1 MDLLIEGIERG
12 YVQKTGLVTKM
23 TVDGLTD
30 NYPIYKVRL
39 DCLYFNDQN
48 DRIATWISQYKE
60 ENGFQTFDK
69 NNKEKYNDKI
79 QDFITESNPERLK
92 QTQNNIALVGQQKFG
107 VVLKDGR
114 IVDGNRRFSCLRNLS
129 KDDERF
135 KWFETVI
142 LDKNY
147 EHNAKQIKMLE
158 LQIQI
163 GEEARVDYNPIDRLV
178 GIYRDLVD
186 TELLKPEEYARS
198 TNDTVKNVKKLM
210 EISKL
215 LVEFLEAINA
225 PEKFYIARDM
235 DLNGPLYELYGILN
249 KIKDEDKKQQTK
261 YIVFTNFLMKPSG
274 DMTRFV
280 RDLKKVAGSNYFD
293 EFIDKEEDISEQ
305 ILDMLGEYED
315 VNKEVINKVRSKE
328 DVKDQLENTMEI
340 FSNKAK
346 VADTRNKPSQTLIK
360 AISFVQAIDKRLV
373 SKLGEEERLEIKEN
387 LDVLDEIIS
396 EIREVL
402 NV

>member
-1 MDLLIEGIERG
+1 
-12 YVQKTGLVTKM
+12 
-23 TVDGLTD
+23 
-30 NYPIYKVRL
+30 
-39 DCLYFNDQN
+39 
-48 DRIATWISQYKE
+48 
-60 ENGFQTFDK
+60 
-69 NNKEKYNDKI
+69 
-79 QDFITESNPERLK
+79 
-92 QTQNNIALVGQQKFG
+92 
-107 VVLKDGR
+107 
-114 IVDGNRRFSCLRNLS
+114 
-129 KDDERF
+129 
-135 KWFETVI
+135 
-142 LDKNY
+142 
-147 EHNAKQIKMLE
+147 MLE

-225 PEKFYIARDM
+225 PGKFYIARDM

-396 EIREVL
+396 EIRGVL

>member
-1 MDLLIEGIERG
+1 MDLLIEGIEQG
-12 YVQKTGLVTKM
+12 YVRKTGLVTKM
-23 TVDGLTD
+23 AFDGLTD

-39 DCLYFNDQN
+39 DCLYFNDRN

-60 ENGFQTFDK
+60 ENGFQSFDK
-69 NNKEKYNDKI
+69 NNKEKYNDII
-79 QDFITESNPERLK
+79 QNFITESNPERLK
-92 QTQNNIALVGQQKFG
+92 QTQNNIALIGQQKSG

-114 IVDGNRRFSCLRNLS
+114 IIDGNRRFSCLRNLS
-129 KDDERF
+129 KNDEGF

-147 EHNAKQIKMLE
+147 ENNAKQIKMLE

-178 GIYRDLVD
+178 GVYRDLVD
-186 TELLKPEEYARS
+186 TKLLTIEEYARS
-198 TNDTVKNVKKLM
+198 TNDTPNKVKKLM

-225 PEKFYIARDM
+225 PGKFYIARDM

-280 RDLKKVAGSNYFD
+280 RDLKKVTGSNYFE
-293 EFIDKEEDISEQ
+293 EFIDREEEISEQ
-305 ILDMLGEYED
+305 ILDTLGEYED

-328 DVKDQLENTMEI
+328 DVKNQLETTMEI
-340 FSNKAK
+340 VSNKAK
-346 VADTRNKPSQTLIK
+346 VADTRNKPSQTLLK
-360 AISFVQAIDKRLV
+360 AISSIQAIDKRLV
-373 SKLGEEERLEIKEN
+373 SKLGEEERLELKDN
-387 LDVLDEIIS
+387 LDVLDEVIY
-396 EIREVL
+396 EIREAL